1 MFFFRVAFPADPHAG
16 GRAPTNA
23 IFENLDLFWLGF
35 SNTVRLL
42 VITLLIA
49 LPVGVVL
56 AGMRISPF
64 TALRGVAIVYVEAM
78 RNTPLT
84 LIFFFMTFV
93 LPRLVGPIDFDVAAI
108 LSLTL
113 YTSAFFAE
121 AVRSGINSVPIGQ
134 AEAARSIGLGFNQSL
149 GSVILPQA
157 VRSVVPPIINVTI
170 ALTKNTS
177 VAAGFF
183 IVVLPNVFQRL
194 TLQYAGEA
202 IPIFIGVALCYLIIT
217 VPLGQLGD
225 RLEKRWRIAR

>member
-1 MFFFRVAFPADPHAG
+1 
-16 GRAPTNA
+16 
-23 IFENLDLFWLGF
+23 
-35 SNTVRLL
+35 VRLL
-42 VITLLIA
+42 VVTMLIA
-49 LPVGVVL
+49 LPVGILL
-56 AGMRISPF
+56 AAMRISPIA
-64 TALRGVAIVYVEAM
+64 ALRGVAIGYVELM

-84 LIFFFMTFV
+84 LIFFFMAFV
-93 LPRLVGPIDFDVAAI
+93 LPRLVGPVDFELAAV

-121 AVRSGINSVPIGQ
+121 AVRSGINAVPIGQ
-134 AEAARSIGLGFNQSL
+134 AEAARSIGLGFSQSL
-149 GSVILPQA
+149 GNVILPQA

-202 IPIFIGVALCYLIIT
+202 IPIFIGVAVCYLIIT

>member
-1 MFFFRVAFPADPHAG
+1 
-16 GRAPTNA
+16 
-23 IFENLDLFWLGF
+23 
-35 SNTVRLL
+35 
-42 VITLLIA
+42 
-49 LPVGVVL
+49 
-56 AGMRISPF
+56 MRS
-64 TALRGVAIVYVEAM
+64 
-78 RNTPLT
+78 
-84 LIFFFMTFV
+84 
-93 LPRLVGPIDFDVAAI
+93 
-108 LSLTL
+108 
-113 YTSAFFAE
+113 
-121 AVRSGINSVPIGQ
+121 RSGRPRRR
-134 AEAARSIGLGFNQSL
+134 AASGSASASRSATS
-149 GSVILPQA
+149 SCPQA

>member
-1 MFFFRVAFPADPHAG
+1 M
-16 GRAPTNA
+16 NA
-23 IFENLDLFWLGF
+23 IFENLDLYWLGF

-42 VITLLIA
+42 VITLVIA
-49 LPVGVVL
+49 LPAGIVL
-56 AGMRISPF
+56 AGMRISPI
-64 TALRGVAIVYVEAM
+64 TALRGVAIVYVELM

-93 LPRLVGPIDFDVAAI
+93 LPRLVGSVDFEVAAI

-134 AEAARSIGLGFNQSL
+134 AEAARSIGLGFGQSL
-149 GSVILPQA
+149 GNVILPQG

-194 TLQYAGEA
+194 TLQYAGAA